1 MRRAFVAAL
10 FIAVALAPLAAQDD
24 RDAEWRASFDQ
35 GLTLLRARKLDDA
48 VKAFEKC
55 VELFPDRA
63 VGHYNAACAHA
74 LAGRKETAVACLS
87 RSFEHGFLD
96 LAHVARDHDLDPLRA
111 EPAFTKLIDATR
123 ETLLRD
129 AKWKVAAPENV
140 EKPPLV
146 VWLHDDGEDSTA
158 VRDQWAP
165 SLERAL
171 KAVVLFP
178 EGRLKVRGGRRWDSA
193 AETIVTHAIAAVTS
207 EKRTEGKPIIVGH
220 GDGASVAWRIARAN
234 PSAFRGAVLKRGSYS
249 LDDDESAPLTGLRVW
264 LTAPA
269 AAEDALARTALEA
282 RARLVDEGAEVVLER
297 EAPPPRAESEPGELE
312 SLRWALGG
320 ELHLGAPRR
329 F

>member
-10 FIAVALAPLAAQDD
+10 FVALALAPLAAQDD

-48 VKAFEKC
+48 VKAFDRC

-74 LAGRKETAVACLS
+74 LAGRKEKAVACLS

-96 LAHVARDHDLDPLRA
+96 LAHIARDHDLDALRP
-111 EPAFTKLIDATR
+111 EPAFTKLVDATR

-129 AKWKVAAPENV
+129 ARWQVSAPENV
-140 EKPPLV
+140 EKPSLV
-146 VWLHDDGEDSTA
+146 VWIHDDGEDSAA
-158 VRDQWAP
+158 VRDRWAQT
-165 SLERAL
+165 LERAF

-193 AETIVTHAIAAVTS
+193 AETVVTHAIAAVTS
-207 EKRTEGKPIIVGH
+207 EKRTDGKPIIVGH
-220 GDGASVAWRIARAN
+220 GDGASVAWRIVRAN
-234 PSAFRGAVLKRGSYS
+234 PSAFRGAVLMRGSYS
-249 LDDDESAPLTGLRVW
+249 LDDDETAPMAGLRVW

-269 AAEDALARTALEA
+269 AAEDPLARTALDA
-282 RARLVDEGAEVVLER
+282 RARLVNEGAEVVLER
-297 EAPPPRAESEPGELE
+297 EAPAPRIDSGDLQ
-312 SLRWALGG
+312 SLGWALGG